1 MSKIYDYRR
10 HEYNGCL
17 GDDNPVKEFVFLAI
31 PIVAV
36 LAGAAVIGLCTYA
49 LAIRR
54 RK

>member
-1 MSKIYDYRR
+1 
-10 HEYNGCL
+10 
-17 GDDNPVKEFVFLAI
+17 VKEFVFLAI

-36 LAGAAVIGLCTYA
+36 LAGVGLIGLCTDA